1 MDYLFSQYTDNSLEQ
16 RKLLT
21 PCSETIWGT
30 SSSAEFG
37 LCKKYKNPKC
47 SEGVVSVEVD
57 VLIPPGGHA
66 QLWAKPAEDGSGVW
80 QELGAGEKCA
90 FWLKITA
97 QRSVEDPR
105 ASNGSASRWQGGSA
119 GPAAPLASV
128 PGAAV
133 PGPKARGARQES
145 PGAQINQPD
154 VLHSPGRVF
163 AVYTAQSNKWGTQ
176 AAVNGE

>member
-16 RKLLT
+16 MKLLT
-21 PCSETIWGT
+21 PCSGTIWGT

-37 LCKKYKNPKC
+37 LFKKYKNPKC

-90 FWLKITA
+90 FWLKILPREVWRIPEPAMAVPLGGRVALPGQQPRWPALLELLCLA
-97 QRSVEDPR
+97 QRPEEHGRKALEPR
-105 ASNGSASRWQGGSA
+105 LITLTFFTLLA
-119 GPAAPLASV
+119 GCLPCTQL
-128 PGAAV
+128 
-133 PGPKARGARQES
+133 
-145 PGAQINQPD
+145 
-154 VLHSPGRVF
+154 RV
-163 AVYTAQSNKWGTQ
+163 T
-176 AAVNGE
+176 NGEPRLL